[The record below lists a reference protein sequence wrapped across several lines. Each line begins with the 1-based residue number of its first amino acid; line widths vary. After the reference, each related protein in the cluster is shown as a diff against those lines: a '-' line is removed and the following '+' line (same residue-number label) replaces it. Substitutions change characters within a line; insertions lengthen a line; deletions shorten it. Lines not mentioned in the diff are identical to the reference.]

1 MKSKAPLA
9 LIELAVVL
17 AVFGLAAVLCL
28 RAFLW
33 ADAESDGI
41 AARDRA
47 MTEIQSAAEV
57 LKACRG
63 DFEQAAEIYGGSWDG
78 TDWTVCYDED
88 WSQTGQA
95 EPYRLTATR
104 AEENLAYLGAAEVCV
119 FRGESCLVRLE
130 VAWQE
135 VEIHG

>member
-9 LIELAVVL
+9 LIELAVML

-28 RAFLW
+28 RAFVW

-47 MTEIQSAAEV
+47 MAEAQSVAEV

-63 DFEQAAEIYGGSWDG
+63 DFERAAEIYGGAWDG
-78 TDWTVCYDED
+78 TDWTVCYEEN
-88 WSQTGQA
+88 WVQGGSA
-95 EPYRLTATR
+95 EPYLLTATR
-104 AEENLAYLGAAEVCV
+104 AEEELAYLGAAEVCV
-119 FRGESCLVRLE
+119 FRGELCLVRLE

-135 VEIHG
+135 VEPHE